1 MKHVWKMLMA
11 ALLACMLL
19 LPASAMADTLYGAA
33 NQNDVPM
40 QSMAKQG
47 DTYTVFTVDKGHTFT
62 IVDTV
67 VDDDAQVWYMVHCV
81 HPEKQTTYQVY
92 VMDDYVEIKTSI
104 ADDEATIKP
113 STDSTLGG
121 GTSYDGTDVTG
132 KGYTGKTSLDVG
144 LYDTPST
151 SGTMLA
157 TIPADTVVSITGVP
171 ASTSTGWYRVVYNS
185 KTGYVPAAMLQLVS
199 SGDTDDEEETVTIVA
214 IGQIVNTNGVN
225 FRKGP
230 ATSYD
235 SMAKLPSGE
244 LVEIITIPKG
254 TTSAYWYYVRYDG
267 ELGYIQ
273 APYVKVLGEE
283 EEEEATDAPTTEPEE
298 DEEAIDIG
306 IIVNTNGVNLRKGP
320 GTNYDSMGK
329 LTANTVVE
337 VLSIPEKFDSNH
349 WFKVRYQGTVGYIQA
364 PYVRVPSLDG
374 EDEAT
379 EEPTEEATVA
389 PEDVTIIGYG
399 VIVNTN
405 GVNFRKG
412 PGTGYDSMAKL
423 KSGEVVELI
432 TIPEKFT
439 SAYWFKVRYQDQVG
453 YIQAP
458 YVSVSSQ
465 ETEEPTVAPDDE
477 EDEDDV
483 DVLAIGVIV
492 NTNGVNFRKGPG
504 TSYDS
509 MAKLKS
515 GVLVDVLDIPKAF
528 TSAYWFKV
536 RYQGQ
541 IGYIQAPYVSVSGV
555 TDVETEEP
563 TEEPTEA
570 PTPEWDEDVVGVGM
584 ITSTN
589 GVNLRQY
596 ASVSSSSLG
605 QLTAGITVQLL
616 KIPSGTDSSY
626 WFKIRYNGKDG
637 YVQAPYVVVLQG
649 EIPDSDYD
657 SDVLG
662 VGAVTSS
669 DGVNFRTGP
678 GKTYPSM
685 GKLTVDTNVELL
697 SIPATVGED
706 YWYLVRYNGKKGYIQ
721 SPYIRV
727 VTIVA
732 DALPDVSE
740 YGYAQLL
747 ETSANL
753 RDSAGGT
760 TVVTWKG
767 KGSLLRIT
775 GEAVASGYYEWI
787 PVYYPADS
795 AIYYVRADL
804 VQMVTVENGEIV
816 TPTPGPSS
824 IYGYVITTG
833 QGVNLR
839 ILPDEES
846 LAQIPRGT
854 VLTCVGDPVK
864 PSTSSYTWYEV
875 YYKGMTGYV
884 RGDYVSVCDS
894 TGNVLDSATPAPDDD
909 DTYTVYGYIKVTP
922 VTAGN
927 RVNLRATP
935 AGTRIGLLDADL
947 ILPMVGEKIAAG
959 VYGQYCWYKVR
970 TADGLVGYVR
980 GDCAVECDEDG
991 DEIEATPTP
1000 TPTATIQGYVQITGN
1015 NVYLR
1020 KEPFGVA
1027 LTQMSTGT
1035 VWPIV
1040 GASQVSNNIT
1050 WYNIT
1055 ANGKTGYVHGD
1066 YAYQLTDEQVAVW
1079 LATGVVPDVSTE
1091 DDDELTNY
1099 VITVNTRKLNLRAS
1113 YSQDSQSVY
1122 QVGSGVVMEFIAT
1135 KQVGTVT
1142 WYNIIY
1148 KDIEL
1153 WAHGDYLEQMT
1164 VADYKAY
1171 LAQNP
1176 DFIPDED
1183 DNLGYVYTVQNNV
1196 YIRNAANGSNY
1207 IDKITT
1213 AGTIMKYYAEGIS
1226 AGNYTWYRILTPD
1239 GEFGYVRSDL
1249 VKKCDADGN
1258 DISNGSTEIGTVGS
1272 VTQSQ
1277 QESSYSTLKYGDSGT
1292 AVLNLV
1298 TELKNQ
1304 GYYTGSLTSNY
1315 TSAVKTAVQAFQAA
1329 VGLDVDGVA
1338 GSATQHAL
1346 FGTVP
1351 IGTGNTDNLSF
1362 AIYPVELID
1371 WFDGGIQE
1379 LLPKGANFKIYDVKT
1394 GIVWW
1399 AHRWSGAYHADIE
1412 TLTLADSQRL
1422 CEIYGVSSL
1431 AEIVS
1436 NNMWER
1442 RPCLVTIG
1450 TRTFACSLDGMQH
1463 NSDGDTISNNG
1474 MDGQV
1479 CLHFTNSLGHSSGEV
1494 STSHA
1499 EAIEYAY
1506 NNCPA
1511 GQK

>member
-19 LPASAMADTLYGAA
+19 LPASAMADTLYGVA

-40 QSMAKQG
+40 QSMAQEG
-47 DTYTVFTVDKGHTFT
+47 AYTVFTVDKGHEFT
-62 IVDTV
+62 IVDTI
-67 VDDDAQVWYMVHCV
+67 VDDDAQVWYMVHCESPIDQV
-81 HPEKQTTYQVY
+81 TYQVY
-92 VMDDYVEIKTSI
+92 VKDNYVTIKTSA

-121 GTSYDGTDVTG
+121 DASYDGTDVTG
-132 KGYTGKTSLDVG
+132 QGFTGKTSLDVG
-144 LYDTPST
+144 LYDTPSA
-151 SGTMLA
+151 SGTMLG

-171 ASTSTGWYRVVYNS
+171 SSSNGWYRVVYNS
-185 KTGYVPAAMLQLVS
+185 KTGYVPATMLQLVA
-199 SGDTDDEEETVTIVA
+199 DDEEKDEPVTIVA
-214 IGQIVNTNGVN
+214 LGEIVNTNGVN

-230 ATSYD
+230 GTGYD
-235 SMAKLPSGE
+235 SMAKLKSGE

-254 TTSAYWYYVRYDG
+254 TTSAYWYYVRYEG

-273 APYVKVLGEE
+273 APYVKVMG
-283 EEEEATDAPTTEPEE
+283 EEEEATDAPTEEPEK
-298 DEEAIDIG
+298 AIDVG

-320 GTNYDSMGK
+320 GTGYDSMGK

-337 VLSIPEKFDSNH
+337 VLAIPEKFDSNH

-364 PYVRVPSLDG
+364 PYVRVPSMDG

-379 EEPTEEATVA
+379 EEPTEEPTVA
-389 PEDVTIIGYG
+389 PEDEIIIGYG

-458 YVSVSSQ
+458 YVSVPGQ
-465 ETEEPTVAPDDE
+465 ETEDPTAAPDDE
-477 EDEDDV
+477 EEV
-483 DVLAIGVIV
+483 EPKYTGVIV

-515 GVLVDVLDIPKAF
+515 GVLVDVLDVPEAF

-563 TEEPTEA
+563 TEA
-570 PTPEWDEDVVGVGM
+570 PTPEWDEDVVGIGM

-589 GVNLRQY
+589 GVNFRQY
-596 ASVSSSSLG
+596 ASVSATSLG
-605 QLTAGITVQLL
+605 QLTAGTTVQLL

-649 EIPDSDYD
+649 ESPDSDND
-657 SDVLG
+657 SDILG

-678 GKTYPSM
+678 GRNYPSM
-685 GKLTVDTNVELL
+685 GKLAAETNVELL
-697 SIPATVGED
+697 SIPATVGD
-706 YWYLVRYNGKKGYIQ
+706 DHWYLVRYNGKKGYIQ

-727 VTIVA
+727 VTITA
-732 DALPDVSE
+732 DALPDVAE
-740 YGYAQLL
+740 YGYAQLQ
-747 ETSANL
+747 ESSANL
-753 RDSAGGT
+753 RDSAGGS

-775 GEAVASGYYEWI
+775 GEAVASGYYEWV

-795 AIYYVRADL
+795 AIYYVRADM
-804 VQMVTVENGEIV
+804 VQMVTVVNGEIV

-839 ILPDEES
+839 ILPDEAS

-854 VLTCVGDPVK
+854 VLTCVGDPVE

-884 RGDYVSVCDS
+884 RGDNVSVCDS
-894 TGNVLDSATPAPDDD
+894 NGNVEDSATPAPDDD
-909 DTYTVYGYIKVTP
+909 DEYTVYGYIKVTP
-922 VTAGN
+922 LTAGN
-927 RVNLRATP
+927 RVNLRDKP
-935 AGTRIGLLDADL
+935 AGSRIGLLDADL
-947 ILPMVGEKIAAG
+947 ILPMVDEKITEG
-959 VYGQYCWYKVR
+959 VYGQYSWYKVR

-1000 TPTATIQGYVQITGN
+1000 APTETIQGYVQITGN

-1040 GASQVSNNIT
+1040 GKSQESNEIT

-1079 LATGVVPDVSTE
+1079 KATGVVPEISMG
-1091 DDDELTNY
+1091 DDEELTNY

-1113 YSQDSQSVY
+1113 YSQDSDSVY

-1164 VADYKAY
+1164 VQDYKAY

-1176 DFIPDED
+1176 DFVPDED

-1213 AGTIMKYYAEGIS
+1213 AGTIMRYYAEGIS

-1272 VTQSQ
+1272 VNQSQ
-1277 QESSYSTLKYGDSGT
+1277 QETSYSTLKYGDSGT

-1315 TSAVKTAVQAFQAA
+1315 TSAVKAAVQAFQRAA
-1329 VGLDVDGVA
+1329 GLDVDGVA

-1351 IGTGNTDNLSF
+1351 IGTGNTDNLDF
-1362 AIYPVELID
+1362 VIYPAEKID

-1379 LLPKGANFKIYDVKT
+1379 MLPRGANFKVYDVKT

-1399 AHRWSGAYHADIE
+1399 AHRWAGAYHADIE
-1412 TLTLADSQRL
+1412 TLTLADSKRL

-1431 AEIVS
+1431 AEIVKE
-1436 NNMWER
+1436 NMWQR

-1463 NSDGDTISNNG
+1463 NPDGDTISNNG
-1474 MDGQV
+1474 MDGQI
-1479 CLHFTNSLGHSSGEV
+1479 CLHFTNSTGHADGAGV
-1494 STSHA
+1494 SESHA

-1506 NNCPA
+1506 KNAPN